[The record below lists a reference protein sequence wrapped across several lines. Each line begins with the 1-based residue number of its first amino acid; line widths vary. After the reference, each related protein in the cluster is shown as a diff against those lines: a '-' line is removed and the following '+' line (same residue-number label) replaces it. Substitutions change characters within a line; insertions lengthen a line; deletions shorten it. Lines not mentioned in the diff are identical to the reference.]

1 MSTLPALVADLV
13 TANRILAD
21 QGVVD
26 AFGHVSVRHPEHQDR
41 YLLSRALS
49 PDLVEASD
57 IEEYA
62 LDGAPLSAA
71 PRKPYLER
79 FIHGAIYEARPEVQA
94 VVHSHARSVVPFSVT
109 RRPLRPVM
117 HSCATIGA
125 EVPVWDARR
134 RFGDTSLLVCDM
146 PMGRDL
152 AAGLGEG
159 TVVLMRGHGATVAGR
174 SLKEA
179 VYTAVYL
186 EVNARLQME
195 AAALGDIEFLSPG
208 EIARIRERLGAG
220 AAAEGYS
227 RAWEY
232 WARLAA
238 RRHGGAAGA
247 PEARAGAPG

>member
-1 MSTLPALVADLV
+1 MTNLASLIADLV
-13 TANRILAD
+13 TANHILAD

-26 AFGHVSVRHPEHQDR
+26 AFGHVSVRHPERPDR

-49 PDLVEASD
+49 PDLVEAAD

-62 LDGAPLSAA
+62 LDGTPLSPA

-79 FIHGAIYEARPEVQA
+79 FIHGAIYEARPDVQA

-152 AAGLGEG
+152 AAGLGQG
-159 TVVLMRGHGATVAGR
+159 TAVLMRGHGATVAGA

-208 EIARIRERLGAG
+208 EIARIRERLSAG
-220 AAAEGYS
+220 KAAEGYA
-227 RAWEY
+227 RAWDF
-232 WARLAA
+232 WARSVERKRAA
-238 RRHGGAAGA
+238 LSPASAAHRPRG
-247 PEARAGAPG
+247 